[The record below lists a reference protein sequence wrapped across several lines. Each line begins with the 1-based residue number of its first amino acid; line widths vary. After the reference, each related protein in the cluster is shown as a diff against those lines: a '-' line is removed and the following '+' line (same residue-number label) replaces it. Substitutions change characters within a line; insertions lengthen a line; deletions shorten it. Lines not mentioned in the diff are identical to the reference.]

1 MTSTN
6 TLSNEIAGELRAEI
20 LRGHYHPGERLPSE
34 RDLSARFGASRGAIR
49 EALSQ
54 LRQLGLIDG
63 QLGGARVRRLKDA
76 RIAVLGPLLSLN
88 DTPDP
93 KLIGQVIKTFGALA
107 VLTAEEAVASASQDE
122 LNRLRDIVVSIDS
135 LAGDSARQQEKWREL
150 ISSLSEVADN
160 LVVQLIRND
169 LRAQFVDQMTE
180 LGIHAAFRKRVM
192 TQILAGLKQ
201 GLSKRDIE
209 KTGAAVKLYF
219 EELGLIM
226 QQALADHHDEY
237 RKQAS

>member
-1 MTSTN
+1 MNSYN
-6 TLSNEIAGELRAEI
+6 TLSNEIAGELRADI
-20 LRGHYHPGERLPSE
+20 LRGHYHVGERLPSE
-34 RDLSARFGASRGAIR
+34 RDLSSRFGASRGAIR

-54 LRQLGLIDG
+54 LRELGLIDV

-88 DTPDP
+88 DAPDP
-93 KLIGQVIKTFGALA
+93 RLVGQVIKTFGALA
-107 VLTAEEAVASASQDE
+107 ALTAEEAVASASQDE

-150 ISSLSEVADN
+150 IHSLSEVADN

-180 LGIHAAFRKRVM
+180 LDILSAFRKRVM
-192 TQILAGLKQ
+192 AQILAGLQQ
-201 GLSKRDIE
+201 GLSGRDIE

-219 EELGLIM
+219 EELDLVM
-226 QQALADHHDEY
+226 QQALANHHAEY
-237 RKQAS
+237 SKQAS